1 MGLYHRMSSFLDK
14 LQLSDQDERAC
25 LLGFLQRVHDGRRQH
40 MVIKDVEYEA
50 WRTFL
55 DGAPREWY
63 VERAPN
69 LADTVSTADL
79 LQAGIPYHLVR
90 RRPHVAVLASASS
103 PGPTPSP
110 SAGAAISQPQS
121 TVPERTITSIQAWF
135 RA

>member
-1 MGLYHRMSSFLDK
+1 MSSFLDK

-63 VERAPN
+63 VEREVPTHGAPQ
-69 LADTVSTADL
+69 DL
-79 LQAGIPYHLVR
+79 LLPDRPEPAGSDDAGTVTG
-90 RRPHVAVLASASS
+90 RP
-103 PGPTPSP
+103 
-110 SAGAAISQPQS
+110 
-121 TVPERTITSIQAWF
+121 
-135 RA
+135 